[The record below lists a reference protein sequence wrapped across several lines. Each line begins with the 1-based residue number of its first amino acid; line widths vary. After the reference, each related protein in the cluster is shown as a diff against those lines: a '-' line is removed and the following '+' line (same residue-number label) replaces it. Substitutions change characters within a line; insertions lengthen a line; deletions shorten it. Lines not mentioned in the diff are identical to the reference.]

1 MVTARRH
8 MVSGLIRALTRRI
21 IRRKNESMAYPTR
34 RDVTFETQVQKVRV
48 LSPKIQAEHCA
59 ARDF

>member
-1 MVTARRH
+1 

-34 RDVTFETQVQKVRV
+34 RGVTFETRVQKVRV
-48 LSPKIQAEHCA
+48 LSPKIQAKHCA